1 MSLNLRMGKD
11 FVQNWTV
18 DFVHSFI
25 SAVGIAVFLLFTL
38 FVARI
43 YYENR
48 TRTEDPSAR
57 YILF

>member
-1 MSLNLRMGKD
+1 MGKD